1 MMPEVTIHIGGRDFD
16 VSCQEGEE
24 SFLHSAAKMLDDE
37 ARVLS
42 DQIGRM
48 PEARMLLMAGLM
60 LADKTAAVEDRIK
73 MVEAKLAE
81 REAELEQMR
90 AAPAPEPRKGRGAG
104 GAQFGDRNAGGAGR
118 TGRGAGRRDRGEG
131 GGLGRFGAY
140 PPARLVLQGQPWG
153 KAVTLRRF
161 RSEGRGP
168 EKRKRGPDGP
178 LLISRNR
185 RGDQALASR
194 ILFAAS
200 LS

>member
-73 MVEAKLAE
+73 EVEAQLAE
-81 REAELEQMR
+81 CQGELTR
-90 AAPAPEPRKGRGAG
+90 LRDAPAPEAERVEVPVVPTSVTETLAEL
-104 GAQFGDRNAGGAGR
+104 A
-118 TGRGAGRRDRGEG
+118 
-131 GGLGRFGAY
+131 
-140 PPARLVLQGQPWG
+140 AR
-153 KAVTLRRF
+153 A
-161 RSEGRGP
+161 E
-168 EKRKRGPDGP
+168 
-178 LLISRNR
+178 
-185 RGDQALASR
+185 ALA
-194 ILFAAS
+194 AEVEEKAGD
-200 LS
+200 